1 MCKHLNE
8 RAGLWHRHMS
18 TMTPRMIHSLLI
30 RLVTTTPTQ
39 DDFDDH
45 SVSISYPVPLADFPL
60 AMGGPRRCGI
70 CRSFTG
76 SERARL
82 TCRQYLGGIQC
93 VPSGWASLCGI
104 AVKTSVSW
112 ERGVKGMR
120 LVRLQL
126 LERAQLLSACLC
138 GVCAGR
144 MVSREEML
152 RCNAEASSHSA
163 CAVAAISAWLPVGV
177 WWHV

>member
-1 MCKHLNE
+1 MPAVPWRDTVCSVGLGFIVRNCCENVGELGE
-8 RAGLWHRHMS
+8 R
-18 TMTPRMIHSLLI
+18 
-30 RLVTTTPTQ
+30 
-39 DDFDDH
+39 
-45 SVSISYPVPLADFPL
+45 
-60 AMGGPRRCGI
+60 
-70 CRSFTG
+70 
-76 SERARL
+76 
-82 TCRQYLGGIQC
+82 
-93 VPSGWASLCGI
+93 
-104 AVKTSVSW
+104 
-112 ERGVKGMR
+112 VKGMR